1 MTRAAEYV
9 MLAAACWLLFLLMEQ
24 FNALIW
30 LKWTLFRNTMRSR
43 KAVISSAASGLGTIA
58 ALLLALAIAV
68 ALGFAAYGLTSLAT
82 GRAPTRAYQAADA
95 AQGAMFFV
103 FMVMAF
109 VYMMWA
115 IIPLGLSGGSQF
127 DAGRLL
133 LYPVSLSKL
142 FAIDWL
148 SELTSLGSIFAVP
161 IILAVAVGAGLGHDR
176 VPLAV
181 LAGCCA
187 ALFGLALAKWLST
200 SLGALM
206 QKRRTR
212 GETLLALLGAIVGIG
227 GALLG
232 QIAPVIAQRGTVF
245 RGMRWTPPGAAAIA
259 LTVGL
264 RDEGRLDYLLAI
276 ITLLAATGLL
286 IAITYWTAR
295 RAALGMG
302 GARRAK
308 ARTRTT
314 AAIEKAPGWQLPWL
328 SAELSAVIEKE
339 LRYAMRNAQL
349 RMMMLMPLILIGLRL
364 AQQSRFGSRAGAR
377 DLPSGTVGNFGG
389 SFAPYADGLMA
400 AGGVLYVFLILAALA
415 CNLFAYEAGGMRS
428 FILSPLNRRT
438 ILLGKNIAITFL
450 ALLFSTLLLVFNQIV
465 FRDLSKGALV
475 FAALS
480 FVVFSACVALV
491 GNWLSMRFPKRLEF
505 GKRMNASGVAGFLL
519 IPIMLALMIPPLV
532 AAVAGYLAES
542 LAVKYATLALFAIV
556 AVALYYLLINRQGRL
571 LAQSEVDILEAVSK
585 QSGN

>member
-1 MTRAAEYV
+1 MD
-9 MLAAACWLLFLLMEQ
+9 Q
-24 FNALIW
+24 FGALIW

-43 KAVISSAASGLGTIA
+43 KAVVSSIASGLGTLA

-68 ALGFAAYGLTSLAT
+68 ALGFAAYGLTSVAA
-82 GRAPTRAYQAADA
+82 GRNPARASQIADA
-95 AQGAMFFV
+95 AQGLLFFV

-115 IIPLGLSGGSQF
+115 VIPLGLSGGNQF

-133 LYPVSLSKL
+133 LYPVSLGKL
-142 FAIDWL
+142 FTIDWL
-148 SELTSLGSIFAVP
+148 SELTSLGSIFAIP
-161 IILAVAVGAGLGHDR
+161 IVMAVALGAGLGRDR
-176 VPLAV
+176 VPLAL
-181 LAGCCA
+181 LAGFCA

-206 QKRRTR
+206 RKRRTR

-227 GALLG
+227 GALMG
-232 QIAPVIAQRGTVF
+232 QLAPIIAQHGTVF

-259 LTVGL
+259 LTAGL
-264 RDEGRLDYLLAI
+264 RDDGMLDYLLAVA
-276 ITLLAATGLL
+276 TLLAYTGLL

-302 GARRAK
+302 SARRAK
-308 ARTRTT
+308 AKTVTT
-314 AAIEKAPGWQLPWL
+314 TAIEKEPGWQLPGL

-349 RMMMLMPLILIGLRL
+349 RMMMLMPMILIGLRL
-364 AQQSRFGSRAGAR
+364 AQQSRFGSRTGAR
-377 DLPSGTVGNFGG
+377 GLPPGTVGNFGS
-389 SFAPYADGLMA
+389 SFAAYADGLLA
-400 AGGVLYVFLILAALA
+400 AGGVLYVFLILSSLA

-438 ILLGKNIAITFL
+438 ILLGKNITITFL
-450 ALLFSTLLLVFNQIV
+450 AFVFSTLLLVVNQIV
-465 FRDLSKGALV
+465 FRDLSKGAIV

-480 FVVFSACVALV
+480 FMVFSAGVALI

-519 IPIMLALMIPPLV
+519 IPIMLSLMIPPLLS
-532 AAVAGYLAES
+532 ALMGYLAES
-542 LAVKYATLALFAIV
+542 LAVKYATLALFAGV
-556 AVALYYLLINRQGRL
+556 AVMLYYLLINRQGRL
-571 LAQSEVDILEAVSK
+571 LARSEVDILEAVSK
-585 QSGN
+585 RTDN